1 MRSVASVV
9 AFLTSWP
16 SKEIAVKEFSSIQSC
31 PSSVIRRMSIPWLW
45 AASCSPLGP
54 PGVPGRTWAL
64 QRNRRPFQAGGVQL
78 SQNED
83 AVIIKLSLGGLV
95 QVWKAP
101 KCLWSAPGFG
111 MWRRMDH
118 VLQLGPPPM
127 KTTRPCFAA
136 VQRALWSISWS
147 PFGPDRRMSTAT
159 TMLERCG

>member
-1 MRSVASVV
+1 
-9 AFLTSWP
+9 
-16 SKEIAVKEFSSIQSC
+16 
-31 PSSVIRRMSIPWLW
+31 MSIPWLW
-45 AASCSPLGP
+45 AASCTTGSSGCSKKDLD
-54 PGVPGRTWAL
+54 PGRETAARDAL
-64 QRNRRPFQAGGVQL
+64 ARLVM
-78 SQNED
+78 NED
-83 AVIIKLSLGGLV
+83 TVIIKLSLGGLV

-101 KCLWSAPGFG
+101 KFSRTGVGAPGLG

-136 VQRALWSISWS
+136 VQRAPYSSGWSISWF